1 MPRAGLSRD
10 AVVEHALALV
20 DDGGPTG
27 FADLT
32 LARVAARAG
41 VATPSLYKHVG
52 SLEDLRRGVALV
64 AVRELGRASAAA
76 TVGRSGPD
84 ALRSLARAIR
94 GYAVEHPGRYAATQ
108 VAPDPSSADDLE
120 LSAAGADVVGIVAA
134 TLRGFDLDESRTV
147 DVVRAV
153 RSAVHGFVALELG
166 GGFGLPDD
174 VDASYDVLVELLVDG
189 VTGLAQAHDAAA
201 PRRA

>member
-1 MPRAGLSRD
+1 M
-10 AVVEHALALV
+10 EHALALV
-20 DDGGPTG
+20 DDGGTTG

-52 SLEDLRRGVALV
+52 SLDDLRRGVALV
-64 AVRELGRASAAA
+64 AVRELGRACAAA

-94 GYAVEHPGRYAATQ
+94 GYAVAHPGRYAATQ

-120 LSAAGADVVGIVAA
+120 LSAAGADVVAIVAA
-134 TLRGFDLDESRTV
+134 TLRGFDLDEARTV

-153 RSAVHGFVALELG
+153 RSGVHGFVSLELG

-174 VDASYDVLVELLVDG
+174 VDASYDVLVEILVDG
-189 VTGLAQAHDAAA
+189 LEGLAAAA
-201 PRRA
+201 TTPAAS